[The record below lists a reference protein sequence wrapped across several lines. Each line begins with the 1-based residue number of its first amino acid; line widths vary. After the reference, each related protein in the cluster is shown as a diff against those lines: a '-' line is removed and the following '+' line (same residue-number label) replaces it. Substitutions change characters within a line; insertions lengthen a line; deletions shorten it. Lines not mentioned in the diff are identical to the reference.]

1 MCHADGISTR
11 HNGWVAPRAKKSS
24 SSLRTR
30 VKDLTGSLMLPIASE
45 HRLDRRPATR
55 WALRI
60 VLASVVTAGATS
72 LFVFPLRD
80 YVTQRSALAQ
90 RNAEFNALADTN
102 EQLQTEVNHLGTPEG
117 IRNAARAQLGYV
129 LPGEQRFTLVPMPAL
144 PTDLPAAWPYSLITD
159 IVRVRAAHA
168 TTTDGALTPL
178 AP

>member
-1 MCHADGISTR
+1 VT
-11 HNGWVAPRAKKSS
+11 PRAKKSTS
-24 SSLRTR
+24 VRTR
-30 VKDLTGSLMLPIASE
+30 VKDLTGSLLLPAASE

-55 WALRI
+55 LAVRV
-60 VLASVVTAGATS
+60 VLASVVMAGATS

-90 RNAEFNALADTN
+90 KNAEFSALADTN

-144 PTDLPAAWPYSLITD
+144 PTDLPTAWPYSLITD
-159 IVRVRAAHA
+159 IVRVRAANS
-168 TTTDGALTPL
+168 TTVDGALTPL

>member
-1 MCHADGISTR
+1 M
-11 HNGWVAPRAKKSS
+11 APRAKKSS
-24 SSLRTR
+24 SLRGR
-30 VKDLTGSLMLPIASE
+30 VKDLTGSLLVPTSSE
-45 HRLDRRPATR
+45 HRLDRRPVTR

-90 RNAEFNALADTN
+90 KNAEFNALADTN

-129 LPGEQRFTLVPMPAL
+129 LPGEQRFTLVPMPDL
-144 PTDLPAAWPYSLITD
+144 PTELPTAWPYSLITD
-159 IVRVRAAHA
+159 IVRVRTAHA
-168 TTTDGALTPL
+168 TTVDGALTPL

>member
-1 MCHADGISTR
+1 
-11 HNGWVAPRAKKSS
+11 VAPRAKKSKS
-24 SSLRTR
+24 VRTR
-30 VKDLTGSLMLPIASE
+30 VKDLTGSLLLPTASE
-45 HRLDRRPATR
+45 HRLDRRPATQLAVR
-55 WALRI
+55 V
-60 VLASVVTAGATS
+60 VLASVVMAGATS

-90 RNAEFNALADTN
+90 KNAEFSALADTN

-144 PTDLPAAWPYSLITD
+144 PTELPAAWPYSLITD
-159 IVRVRAAHA
+159 IVRVRAANS
-168 TTTDGALTPL
+168 TTVDGALTPL

>member
-1 MCHADGISTR
+1 M
-11 HNGWVAPRAKKSS
+11 APRAKKSP

-30 VKDLTGSLMLPIASE
+30 VKDLTGSLMAPVAAE
-45 HRLDRRPATR
+45 HRLDRRPVTR
-55 WALRI
+55 WGLRI
-60 VLASVVTAGATS
+60 VLASVITAGATS

-144 PTDLPAAWPYSLITD
+144 PTELPAAWPYSLITD
-159 IVRVRAAHA
+159 IMRVRAAHA
-168 TTTDGALTPL
+168 TTGNGALNPL